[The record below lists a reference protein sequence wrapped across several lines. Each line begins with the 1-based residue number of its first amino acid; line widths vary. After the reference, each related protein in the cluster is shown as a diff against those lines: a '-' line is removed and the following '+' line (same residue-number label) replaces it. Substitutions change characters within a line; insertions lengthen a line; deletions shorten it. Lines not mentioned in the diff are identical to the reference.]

1 MAYRDEL
8 EGFNPAAE
16 RAKEAAAAPKAKA
29 PRAPKPKV
37 SKEQAAANRA
47 TKAKQVSASIGQAT
61 KKRRA
66 WEGTEVGQKR
76 GRDITDLATEEHNG
90 LAMQHLDK
98 MTPSD
103 RIGINPAQIHMM
115 LNTHNPGH
123 GHGDQQLP
131 GMENP
136 HAAPEPA
143 RFEDLSPKHQ
153 AGVHEKLR
161 QQGTSIGQMSHDF
174 GAQFDQ
180 SIWRAHQ
187 AGHHETYEHPIVH
200 GPTEP
205 GGHTTMGSETRTR
218 PVPFTQH
225 FYGEHPDNA
234 PEPLDRPK
242 EMMRESRRHLA
253 AQAGL
258 PGGQIAADNH
268 TDPMLH
274 TAAIGHVSPNVKFTQ
289 GERGARTSPNI
300 EAAEAVFR
308 QHEQGIE
315 PQMMDSGRNRAG
327 ARNQSRPAN
336 SVRAGMMMK
345 HVAAGGSLATA
356 RNAPSK
362 SSPKGSSQWGPKTG
376 PFTNSFDAQHP
387 DYLVADV
394 HTGGGGMLPHL
405 GTKKDIRI
413 NTDGTKARMKDF
425 RDDPRSDAELLKTH
439 RPRDVFYPG
448 KSDREKG
455 IESGGVGATAP
466 FHSAAD
472 HAARQAIASR
482 GLGTSVRTPQAAQ
495 WGEEQIQRK
504 EASPKLDVPSHADAY
519 PPQHKPPV
527 SDSQFKLF

>member
-1 MAYRDEL
+1 MAAYHRDDTDWS
-8 EGFNPAAE
+8 PQAP
-16 RAKEAAAAPKAKA
+16 KAAPVAKAKA
-29 PRAPKPKV
+29 PKV
-37 SKEQAAANRA
+37 KVTKEQAATNRTTAKRKVSAKIGGA
-47 TKAKQVSASIGQAT
+47 TKQRKAWEASPTGQA
-61 KKRRA
+61 RS
-66 WEGTEVGQKR
+66 
-76 GRDITDLATEEHNG
+76 RDIVDLATEAHNKQ
-90 LAMQHLDK
+90 AMQHLDK
-98 MTPSD
+98 ATPSD
-103 RIGINPAQIHMM
+103 RLGITRGQAHMM
-115 LNTHNPGH
+115 LNVNNPGH
-123 GHGDQQLP
+123 GHGEQQLP

-143 RFEDLSPKHQ
+143 RFEDLDPKKQ
-153 AGVHEKLR
+153 AQVHEKLR
-161 QQGTSIGQMSHDF
+161 QQGTSIPQMAHDF

-180 SIWRAHQ
+180 SIWRAHE

-218 PVPFTQH
+218 PVPFTSH
-225 FYGEHPDNA
+225 FYGEHPDSA

-253 AQAGL
+253 AQDDL
-258 PGGQIAADNH
+258 PGGQIAADSH

-300 EAAEAVFR
+300 EAAEAVFQ
-308 QHEQGIE
+308 QHAEGV
-315 PQMMDSGRNRAG
+315 PSRLMDSGRNRAG
-327 ARNQSRPAN
+327 KRNQSRPAN
-336 SVRAGMMMK
+336 SVRAGRMIE
-345 HVAAGGSLATA
+345 HVAAGGTLGTA
-356 RNAPSK
+356 RNAPSQ
-362 SSPKGSSQWGPKTG
+362 SNPKGSSQWGPKTG

-405 GTKKDIRI
+405 GTKKDIRV
-413 NTDGTKARMKDF
+413 NADGTKARMKDF
-425 RDDPRSDAELLKTH
+425 RDDPRSDKELLQTH

-448 KSDREKG
+448 KSEREKG
-455 IESGGVGATAP
+455 IESGGVGSAAP

-472 HAARQAIASR
+472 YAARQAVSQR
-482 GLGTSVRTPQAAQ
+482 GLGSSVRWPQAAQ

-504 EASPKLDVPSHADAY
+504 VASPKLDTPSHADAY
-519 PPQHKPPV
+519 PPVGHPTV